1 MWGAPKW
8 PPTPPSARRAP
19 AEPWRASVSGLNR
32 LDRARFAQRLDLLRV
47 VAQEAAQHLACVLA
61 GTVRCGARGRR
72 ASPVHHEGHA
82 GDAHALARGMQGRW
96 GRGRRGGGRAGGGAA
111 AEARRAGGAAAGRG
125 AGGGGR
131 GGGAGGGRGGGGGG
145 AGGGGGGAKGGRA
158 GQGAGAGG
166 EGVRTP

>member
-19 AEPWRASVSGLNR
+19 AEPWRASVSGLHR

-61 GTVRCGARGRR
+61 GTVRCRARGRR

-82 GDAHALARGMQGRW
+82 GDAHALARGMRDGGKELALDEVRV
-96 GRGRRGGGRAGGGAA
+96 RDDLRSEERRVGK
-111 AEARRAGGAAAGRG
+111 ECSL
-125 AGGGGR
+125 
-131 GGGAGGGRGGGGGG
+131 
-145 AGGGGGGAKGGRA
+145 
-158 GQGAGAGG
+158 
-166 EGVRTP
+166 T